1 MTEDRGAVGGV
12 ELAAHA
18 CACDILNVCAIV
30 GIAKIDDG
38 IAELDEITELDGVT
52 ELDGIAS
59 VAEVSI
65 GAIQGVTSARHDGVN
80 GASYVG
86 GSKDEVGVGKVGN
99 IDVIGIGV
107 HCCGGSDSGFEFCVG
122 KSWDSG

>member
-38 IAELDEITELDGVT
+38 IAELD
-52 ELDGIAS
+52 GIAS

-65 GAIQGVTSARHDGVN
+65 GAIQGVTSAGHDGVN

-86 GSKDEVGVGKVGN
+86 GSEDEVGVGKVGN
-99 IDVIGIGV
+99 IDVIGIDV
-107 HCCGGSDSGFEFCVG
+107 RCCGDSDGGFEFCVG

>member
-38 IAELDEITELDGVT
+38 IAELDGVA

-65 GAIQGVTSARHDGVN
+65 DAIQGVTSAGHDGVN

-86 GSKDEVGVGKVGN
+86 GSEDEVGVGKVGN